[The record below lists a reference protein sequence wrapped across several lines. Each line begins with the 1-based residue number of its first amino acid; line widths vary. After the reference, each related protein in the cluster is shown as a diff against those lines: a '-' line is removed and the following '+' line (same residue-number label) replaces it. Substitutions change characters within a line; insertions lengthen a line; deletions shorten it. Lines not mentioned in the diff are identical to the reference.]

1 MARHSLPKSTAAPRT
16 AYHRT
21 HAWFMIYAYST
32 IAAAVSTVVYVWHGV
47 S

>member
-1 MARHSLPKSTAAPRT
+1 MARHTLTKSVTRPRT

-32 IAAAVSTVVYVWHGV
+32 LAAAVSTVAYIWHGI